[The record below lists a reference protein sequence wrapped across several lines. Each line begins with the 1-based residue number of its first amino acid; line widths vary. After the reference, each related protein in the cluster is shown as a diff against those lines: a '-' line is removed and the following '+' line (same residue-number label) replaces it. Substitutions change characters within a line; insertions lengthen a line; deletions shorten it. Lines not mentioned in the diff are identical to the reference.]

1 MHSRAFRLILTGI
14 IGMMTFVTARAQLRT
29 VLFDSAEVQIT
40 KLACNTPSSDYAP
53 SFCAGGVIFSS
64 DRPHG
69 FGVLTSDSLTAD
81 NLYFIRKPGSS
92 PEFITRLNT
101 LLQEGTSSYSSS
113 DGVLYFSATVSNNR
127 QQVGIYASTRSTD
140 GSWSKS
146 VPVIMPDGNFSYF
159 QPCII
164 DNGNTLLFASDKT
177 GGFGGTDLYRSVK
190 QGGKWS
196 EPENLGSSINSDGN
210 EGYPSFCA
218 PGFLIFSSNKHG
230 SIGGYDNFCCTYKA
244 GIAYDIIPVGDKLNT
259 AADDFG
265 MIYDPATRI
274 GYLTSNRDMS
284 TGDDIYEFSLA
295 WPQFSNCVTHVA
307 PRYCYTFSEE
317 NSMKS
322 SDGALFYYQWNFGDG
337 TTANALEADHCF
349 SGPGIY
355 TVELVIRDRI
365 DTSFFLSQVVY
376 EHEIAE
382 KPGLRI
388 NTADTV
394 FVGDS
399 VSVNTD
405 HSNLEGY
412 SILQHYWDFGDHFLL
427 KREQLEYVPTE
438 SGTIALQLG
447 VAAQAINPIRY
458 DTGPGEEYFCTE
470 KTIVVLPANE
480 KQAWLAKQRIHR
492 HSDTVKADGVP
503 VFELSQIENPEYTVF
518 LGSSKDSLVFPQ
530 PGTEAIIRI
539 LKEDT
544 VYRYLYGSAENMH
557 AVHADY
563 VQLKTLGIDSAFVIV
578 LSNDTIVAHQINP
591 DRDFGFTELISNL
604 VHDTIPNAAIIP
616 VNVLTATASDTL
628 AIYFNVNESILNR
641 ANKLRVDTL
650 LNTSR
655 GSTYRLIAFS
665 DQSGDDAFNLRL
677 SKTRSNAVSS
687 YLLSNGVKRTSVIQD
702 AYGEQ
707 RPNEFR
713 SVLDALEHERCVL
726 IISTPAPNN

>member
-1 MHSRAFRLILTGI
+1 MIHAAALRFFSVGILGVMSAVT
-14 IGMMTFVTARAQLRT
+14 TFAQERS
-29 VLFDSAEVQIT
+29 VLFDSSDVQIT
-40 KLACNTPSSDYAP
+40 KLQCNTSSSEYAP
-53 SFCAGGVIFSS
+53 TFFETGILFSS
-64 DRPHG
+64 NRPHG
-69 FGVLTSDSLTAD
+69 FGVLASDSSTAD
-81 NLYFIRKPGSS
+81 NFYFISQRGGSAD
-92 PEFITRLNT
+92 FVNKLNT
-101 LLQEGTSSYSSS
+101 LQQEGTASYSSV
-113 DGVLYFSATVSNNR
+113 DGVLYYSATSQLNPH
-127 QQVGIYASTRSTD
+127 QLGIYSRTRNAD
-140 GSWSKS
+140 GTWSKPTPLLLTADS
-146 VPVIMPDGNFSYF
+146 FSYF
-159 QPCII
+159 QPCIT
-164 DNGNTLLFASDKT
+164 DNGSMLFFASDRKD
-177 GGFGGTDLYRSVK
+177 GFGGTDLYRSIR
-190 QGGKWS
+190 QNGKWS
-196 EPENLGSSINSDGN
+196 EPENLGPEINTEGD
-210 EGYPSFCA
+210 EGYPSFTS
-218 PGFLIFSSNKHG
+218 GFLFFSSTNHG

-244 GIAYDIIPVGDKLNT
+244 GIAYDIIPVGEKLNT
-259 AADDFG
+259 VADDFG

-317 NSMKS
+317 NSMES
-322 SDGALFYYQWNFGDG
+322 SDGTLFYYQWNFGDG

-365 DTSFFLSQVVY
+365 DTSFFMSQVIY

-388 NTADTV
+388 NSADTV

-399 VSVNTD
+399 VGINTD

-438 SGTIALQLG
+438 SGSITLRLG

-458 DTGPGEEYFCTE
+458 DAGPGEEYFCTE

-480 KQAWLAKQRIHR
+480 KQVWLAKQRIHR

-503 VFELSQIENPEYTVF
+503 VFDLSQIENPEYTVF

-530 PGTEAIIRI
+530 PGTDAIIRI
-539 LKEDT
+539 VREDT

-563 VQLKTLGIDSAFVIV
+563 VQLKALGIDSAFVLV

-591 DRDFGFTELISNL
+591 NRDFGFTELISKL

-616 VNVLTATASDTL
+616 VNVLTTAPSDTL
-628 AIYFNVNESILNR
+628 VIYFSVNESILNR
-641 ANKLRVDTL
+641 ANKLRIDTL

-655 GSTYRLIAFS
+655 GTTYRLIAFS

-677 SKTRSNAVSS
+677 SKTRSHAVSS

-707 RPNEFR
+707 RPTEFR
-713 SVLDALEHERCVL
+713 SVLDTLEHERCVL